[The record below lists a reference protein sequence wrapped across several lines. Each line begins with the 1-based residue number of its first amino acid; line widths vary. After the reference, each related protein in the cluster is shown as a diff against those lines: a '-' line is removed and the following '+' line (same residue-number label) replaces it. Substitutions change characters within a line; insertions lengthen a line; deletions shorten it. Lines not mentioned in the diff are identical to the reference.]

1 MGLFIE
7 GPEHWT
13 SPICRR
19 VWENFLT
26 EWIFWLQVGRASPRK
41 CFRSVKIMGYHHD
54 YRSMDATTWLANDHR
69 LVKWSSSPKW
79 WHATYDLGNNVPIR
93 LTILVLS
100 KFQVIFG
107 NVDCSPADIL
117 WTPGVGLSHLAIP
130 MNQWKHQKKNF
141 THNNTAMFLLLFGD
155 FPGKLIL
162 SHRFFAGSP
171 RLPPGPGVP

>member
-1 MGLFIE
+1 MVIFGIYIKISGVYLLACSVLGSRCSKKSMNLWMGLFIE
-7 GPEHWT
+7 GPKHWT

-41 CFRSVKIMGYHHD
+41 CFRSVKVMGYHHD
-54 YRSMDATTWLANDHR
+54 YRSMDATAWLANDHR

-107 NVDCSPADIL
+107 NVDCSPFD
-117 WTPGVGLSHLAIP
+117 PFCE
-130 MNQWKHQKKNF
+130 HQ
-141 THNNTAMFLLLFGD
+141 G
-155 FPGKLIL
+155 
-162 SHRFFAGSP
+162 
-171 RLPPGPGVP
+171 